1 MNNRGLVCMA
11 EIKDQEN
18 DAVIIDQLYRALSE
32 DDLHG
37 ARVLLVQ
44 MHPSEI
50 ADAME
55 SLPGKARSSIWS
67 LLSPDVEGD
76 VLSELQVPVR
86 MELLEQMRPFKVA
99 QVTKNLDAD
108 DVADILQELPKDMK
122 DTVLLA
128 MDEQNRQRLRSILSY
143 PEDTAGGLMNIDIVS
158 VRADVTL
165 DVVMRYLRLLRQLPE
180 QTDSL
185 MVVDRENKYIG
196 VLALTD
202 ILSKDPEATVGE
214 VMTAKTGIPALTP
227 AIDVARIFEQRDLLS
242 AAVVNEDNMLLGRI
256 TVDDV
261 VDVIQ
266 EEAEHTVRSMAGL
279 GIDDMFAPVIT
290 SARRR
295 AIWLGIN
302 LVTAFLAAW
311 VIGQFEETIQQL
323 VALAVLMPIVAGM
336 GGIAGNQTLTIA
348 VRGIALGQIG
358 RSNARALLF
367 KELAVGFLNCLV
379 WSPIVIL
386 IVVFWFDDWPLG
398 IIIGLAMIVNL
409 IIAALAGAV
418 IPLGLKR
425 FGIDPAIAG
434 GGLLTTVTDVVGFT
448 TFLGLATLFLLS

>member
-1 MNNRGLVCMA
+1 MA
-11 EIKDQEN
+11 DIKDQN
-18 DAVIIDQLYRALSE
+18 DETVVIDQLYHALSE
-32 DDLHG
+32 DN
-37 ARVLLVQ
+37 LLEAEALLAQ

-50 ADAME
+50 ADAIEGM
-55 SLPGKARSSIWS
+55 PGKARTSIWN
-67 LLSPDVEGD
+67 LLQADMRGEVI
-76 VLSELQVPVR
+76 SELQEPVST
-86 MELLEQMRPFKVA
+86 ELLGQMNPL
-99 QVTKNLDAD
+99 QVVQITKNLDAD
-108 DVADILQELPKDMK
+108 DVADIIQELPGDMK

-128 MDEQNRQRLRSILSY
+128 MDEQNRQRLTSILSY

-158 VRADVTL
+158 VRADVSL
-165 DVVMRYLRLLRQLPE
+165 DVVMRYLRLLRHLPE

-202 ILSKDPEATVGE
+202 ILSKDTESTVGE
-214 VMTAKTGIPALTP
+214 VMTATTGIPALTP

-242 AAVVNEDNMLLGRI
+242 AAVVNEDNMLLGRVTI
-256 TVDDV
+256 DDV

-279 GIDDMFAPVIT
+279 GMDDMFAPVIT

-295 AIWLGIN
+295 AVWLGIN

-311 VIGQFEETIQQL
+311 VIGQFEETIQHL

-336 GGIAGNQTLTIA
+336 GGIAGSQTLTIA

-367 KELAVGFLNCLV
+367 KELAVGFLNGLV
-379 WSPIVIL
+379 WSL
-386 IVVFWFDDWPLG
+386 IVMVIVVMWFDDWPLG
-398 IIIGLAMIVNL
+398 IIIGLAMIINL

-434 GGLLTTVTDVVGFT
+434 GVLLTTVTDVVGFT
-448 TFLGLATLFLLS
+448 TFLGLATLYLLS

>member
-1 MNNRGLVCMA
+1 MA

-227 AIDVARIFEQRDLLS
+227 AIDVARIFEQRNLLS

-279 GIDDMFAPVIT
+279 GMDDMFAPVI
-290 SARRR
+290 SSVKRR
-295 AIWLGIN
+295 AIWLAVN
-302 LVTAFLAAW
+302 VCTAFLAAS
-311 VIGQFEETIQQL
+311 VIGQFEDTIKQL

-336 GGIAGNQTLTIA
+336 GGIAGSQTLTIT
-348 VRGIALGQIG
+348 VRGIALGHLAK
-358 RSNARALLF
+358 SNVRALIL
-367 KELAVGFLNCLV
+367 KELGVGVLNGIIWASV
-379 WSPIVIL
+379 VAAIVIL
-386 IVVFWFDDWPLG
+386 WFEDWQLGVV
-398 IIIGLAMIVNL
+398 IGLAMLINL
-409 IIAALAGAV
+409 TIAALAGTI
-418 IPLGLKR
+418 IPIILKR
-425 FGIDPAIAG
+425 QGIGPAIASPVF
-434 GGLLTTVTDVVGFT
+434 LTTVTDVVGFM

>member
-1 MNNRGLVCMA
+1 MA

-76 VLSELQVPVR
+76 VLSELQVPV
-86 MELLEQMRPFKVA
+86 RPFKVA

-279 GIDDMFAPVIT
+279 GIDDMLRP
-290 SARRR
+290 
-295 AIWLGIN
+295 
-302 LVTAFLAAW
+302 
-311 VIGQFEETIQQL
+311 
-323 VALAVLMPIVAGM
+323 
-336 GGIAGNQTLTIA
+336 
-348 VRGIALGQIG
+348 
-358 RSNARALLF
+358 
-367 KELAVGFLNCLV
+367 
-379 WSPIVIL
+379 
-386 IVVFWFDDWPLG
+386 
-398 IIIGLAMIVNL
+398 
-409 IIAALAGAV
+409 
-418 IPLGLKR
+418 
-425 FGIDPAIAG
+425 
-434 GGLLTTVTDVVGFT
+434 
-448 TFLGLATLFLLS
+448 

>member
-1 MNNRGLVCMA
+1 MA
-11 EIKDQEN
+11 DTKDQKN
-18 DAVIIDQLYRALSE
+18 DAVIIDQLYRVLNE

-37 ARVLLVQ
+37 ARGLLAQ

-55 SLPGKARSSIWS
+55 SLPSKARTTIWN

-76 VLSELQVPVR
+76 VLSELQALVR

-108 DVADILQELPKDMK
+108 DVADILQELPRDMK

-128 MDEQNRQRLRSILSY
+128 MDEQNRQRLTSILSC

-202 ILSKDPEATVGE
+202 ILSKDPESTVGE

-227 AIDVARIFEQRDLLS
+227 AIDVARMFEQRDLLS

-279 GIDDMFAPVIT
+279 GIDDMFAPVL
-290 SARRR
+290 SSVKRR
-295 AIWLGIN
+295 AVWLAVN
-302 LVTAFLAAW
+302 VCTAFLAAS
-311 VIGQFEETIQQL
+311 VIGQFEDTIKQL

-336 GGIAGNQTLTIA
+336 GGIAGSQTLTIT
-348 VRGIALGQIG
+348 VRGIALGHLG
-358 RSNARALLF
+358 KSNIRALIL
-367 KELAVGFLNCLV
+367 KELGVGILNGIIWASVVAV
-379 WSPIVIL
+379 
-386 IVVFWFDDWPLG
+386 IVVLWFEDWQLG
-398 IIIGLAMIVNL
+398 TVIGLAMLINL
-409 IIAALAGAV
+409 SIAALAGTI
-418 IPLGLKR
+418 IPLLLKR
-425 FGIDPAIAG
+425 HGIDPAIASPVF
-434 GGLLTTVTDVVGFT
+434 LTTITDVVGFM